1 MQKLKKNK
9 TVAFQTFGC
18 KLNFAETS
26 TIAKSFTEKGYS
38 KVNAK
43 EKADIYVINSCTV
56 TSNAEKRCKDAVKKA
71 KKLNPNAQIAM
82 VGCYAQL
89 RSLELESNTNIDFIL
104 GNHEKFNLVAHIENS
119 ADSCFTSN
127 EDILS
132 VKDFSPAY
140 NSDDRTRTFLKIQDG
155 CDYYCTFCAIP
166 FARGKSRSDSIE
178 NTIKQA
184 NEIAKLGQ
192 KEIILTGVNI
202 GTFGEKNS
210 ESLLLLLKALEQV
223 NGIERIRISSIE
235 PNLLTDEIIDLV
247 SKSKKILPHFHI
259 PLQSGSDEMLK
270 LMKRKYKRNVFEQ
283 RVHKIKETMPL
294 ACIAADVI
302 IGSPGETETLFKETY
317 DFIDALDISY
327 LHVFT
332 YSDRP
337 EAVANKMSDK
347 VPAIT
352 KKERSKRLHVLG
364 EKKKR
369 DFYKLNAGS
378 EHKVLWESANKKGIM
393 SGLTDNYIPVY
404 TKYDKNNI
412 NNIAE
417 IKLESLDNKGEWIV

>member
-1 MQKLKKNK
+1 MKKNK

-26 TIAKSFTEKGYS
+26 TIAKSFTQKGYL
-38 KVNAK
+38 KVSAK

-71 KKLNPNAQIAM
+71 KKLNPEAQIAM

-89 RSLELESNTNIDFIL
+89 RNDEIESIGNIDFIL
-104 GNHEKFNLVAHIENS
+104 GNHEKFKLVEHIENS
-119 ADSCFTSN
+119 TDNCFTSN

-132 VKDFSPAY
+132 VQDFSPAY

-166 FARGKSRSDSIE
+166 FARGKSRSDTIE

-184 NEIAKLGQ
+184 KEIAKLGQ

-202 GTFGEKNS
+202 GTFGEKNG
-210 ESLLLLLKALEQV
+210 ESFLHLLMALDQV
-223 NGIERIRISSIE
+223 NGIKRIRISSIE
-235 PNLLTDEIIDLV
+235 PNLLTDEIIGFV
-247 SKSKKILPHFHI
+247 SNSKTILPHFHI

-270 LMKRKYKRNVFEQ
+270 LMKRKYKRNIFEQ
-283 RVHKIKETMPL
+283 RVNKIKEKMPL

-337 EAVANKMSDK
+337 EAIANKMPNK
-347 VPAIT
+347 IPAIA
-352 KKERSKRLHVLG
+352 KKERSKRLHELG
-364 EKKKR
+364 EKKKHN
-369 DFYKLNAGS
+369 FYKLNAKS
-378 EHKVLWESANKKGIM
+378 THDVLWESANKKGLM

-404 TKYDKNNI
+404 TKYDKNKI
-412 NNIAE
+412 NTIDK
-417 IKLESLDNKGEWIV
+417 IKLENIDIKGEWLV

>member
-1 MQKLKKNK
+1 MNKKNK

-26 TIAKSFTEKGYS
+26 TIAKTFNDSGYA
-38 KVNAK
+38 KVNK
-43 EKADIYVINSCTV
+43 NEIADIYVINSCTV
-56 TSNAEKRCKDAVKKA
+56 TANAEKRCKDAVKKA

-82 VGCYAQL
+82 VGCFAQL
-89 RSLELESNTNIDFIL
+89 RSQELQANKDINFIL
-104 GNHEKFNLVAHIENS
+104 GNHEKFKLVAHIENA

-132 VKDFSPAY
+132 IKDFSPAY

-166 FARGKSRSDSIE
+166 FARGKSRSDTIE
-178 NTIKQA
+178 NTIRQA

-202 GTFGEKNS
+202 GTFGEKNN
-210 ESLLLLLKALEQV
+210 ESFLLLLKALEQV
-223 NGIERIRISSIE
+223 SGIERIRISSIE
-235 PNLLTDEIIDLV
+235 PNLLTDEIIELV

-270 LMKRKYKRNVFEQ
+270 LMKRKYKRNIFKQ

-302 IGSPGETETLFKETY
+302 IGSPGESEDLFNETY
-317 DFIDALDISY
+317 NFIDSLDISY

-337 EAVANKMSDK
+337 EAVANKMPDK
-347 VPAIT
+347 ISVKA
-352 KKERSKRLHVLG
+352 KKDRSKRLHDLG

-369 DFYKLNAGS
+369 NFYKLNAGTT
-378 EHKVLWESANKKGIM
+378 HHVLWESANKKGIM

-404 TKYDKNNI
+404 TKYDKSKI
-412 NNIAE
+412 NNVAE
-417 IKLESLDNKGEWIV
+417 IKLESIDNKGEWVV